1 MPTFTYD
8 GLNRDGQAVRGDV
21 VADSSRSAIERL
33 REAGVVV
40 TNINEVQ
47 EKKGVKRSGGKVKI
61 GELSLFA
68 RQLASML
75 SAGVPVTRSMTTL
88 AKQTENKTLAQ
99 TISTI
104 ASDVEE
110 GTSLADA
117 FAKYPKIF
125 DKLFVAM
132 IATGEAGGI
141 LEQSLVS
148 LSTQLQKQKELQ
160 GNIKSALSYPKNIGI
175 FALVLLVGMLVF
187 MVPTFQ
193 KMLPDGTPVNG
204 LTKVVFSL
212 STSIRKKWYMWII
225 GTLIIIAAGYFIKKL
240 PIINKTWEK
249 YKLKLPV
256 FGEFITKMVLA
267 RFLRTLATLL
277 AGGLTAVDALKS
289 SAPTAGSDLVES
301 AVNKA
306 IDDIEGGKPIAE
318 SLDKTRLFPPMV
330 IGMTAIGEEAGN
342 LPEMLDKVAEFYEE
356 DVETMSRSLSALIEP
371 IALIVIGGLVGV
383 MIISM
388 YLPIFAATTS
398 MPSGG

>member
-75 SAGVPVTRSMTTL
+75 SAGVPVTRSMITL

-240 PIINKTWEK
+240 PIIHKTWEK
-249 YKLKLPV
+249 YKLKLPI
-256 FGEFITKMVLA
+256 FGDFITKMVLA

>member
-21 VADSSRSAIERL
+21 VADNSRIAIERL

-40 TNINEVQ
+40 TNIDEVQ

-61 GELSLFA
+61 GELSLFS

-99 TISTI
+99 TIKDI
-104 ASDVEE
+104 AADVEE

-117 FAKYPKIF
+117 FSKYPKIF
-125 DKLFVAM
+125 DKLFIAM

-175 FALVLLVGMLVF
+175 FALVLLVAMLVF

-193 KMLPDGTPVNG
+193 KMLPEGTSVNG
-204 LTKVVFSL
+204 LTKAIFGL
-212 STSIRKKWYMWII
+212 STSIRTKWFVWII
-225 GTLIIIAAGYFIKKL
+225 SVVILIVVMYFLKKL
-240 PIINKTWEK
+240 PFFHKIWEK
-249 YKLKLPV
+249 YKLRLPV
-256 FGEFITKMVLA
+256 FGDFITKMVLA

-289 SAPTAGSDLVES
+289 SAPTSGSDLVEA

-306 IDDIEGGKPIAE
+306 IDDIESGKPIAE
-318 SLDKTRLFPPMV
+318 SLDKTGLFPPMV

-398 MPSGG
+398 NPSGG